1 MKIKDLVEVKEV
13 RTVVQMADI
22 KDPKLRDFLTESF
35 VITDEVEKVMLS
47 FFNDL
52 LNNNGKG
59 YFLEGNFGSGKSHLL
74 SVLSLL
80 LDYEKSWQHILS
92 QKDRS
97 DRLDDFYQNIK
108 ENNYITINLS
118 LVEHSNKE
126 YLEDIVMDEITKFI
140 NQDKSLNDF
149 KLKGEQEFIDKI
161 SKIIKDEHQ
170 NKLKSF
176 LRENNL
182 DEAEL
187 FTSGS
192 IYLIEKLLN
201 RLNLP
206 YRFSYNRQQIFDQ
219 IADILDKDKYD
230 GLVILI
236 DELSEF
242 LRSKP
247 DGRRFNED
255 IRFLQFLGEFANRK
269 PAWVLATLQ
278 EEIEKTG
285 ETTPEAFNKIKDR
298 YPTRFYLTGQH
309 IKELI
314 DKRLIELKEDKKSFV
329 EKIYQDYQESF
340 PHLPFQ
346 KKEFIKLYP
355 VHPQA
360 IDLLDNLKPLFSQH
374 RGIIDFIHYQL
385 KGDPGRSIE
394 GMMDLSAEN
403 LLTADKIFD
412 HFVDRIREMME
423 TSPFYTKVYKYY
435 EQEIG
440 SLLEEGEKNT
450 GLKLIKLLILFAISP
465 INKRYNVK
473 EISNMLFIKITNL
486 EPAVNYEYIED
497 ILNRLYQ
504 HGAYL
509 VKKAGDK
516 K

>member
-97 DRLDDFYQNIK
+97 GRLDDFYENIK
-108 ENNYITINLS
+108 DKNYITINLS

-149 KLKGEQEFIDKI
+149 NLKGEQEFIDKI

-187 FTSGS
+187 FTSGN

-206 YRFSYNRQQIFDQ
+206 YRFSYNRKQIFDQ

-255 IRFLQFLGEFANRK
+255 IRFLQFLGEFTNRV
-269 PAWVLATLQ
+269 PCWIAATLQ

-298 YPTRFYLTGQH
+298 YPTRFHLTGAH
-309 IKELI
+309 IKEI
-314 DKRLIELKEDKKSFV
+314 ISKRLIKLKEGAEFEIKDVYNKYNRGFTGWQVS
-329 EKIYQDYQESF
+329 ED
-340 PHLPFQ
+340 
-346 KKEFIKLYP
+346 EFISLFP
-355 VHPQA
+355 IHPLTV
-360 IDLLDNLKPLFSQH
+360 DLLDNLKPFFSQH

-385 KGDPGRSIE
+385 KGDESRHIE
-394 GMMDLSAEN
+394 GMMEESADR
-403 LLTADKIFD
+403 LLTPDYIFD
-412 HFVDRIREMME
+412 HFTSRIREMIE
-423 TSPFYTKVYKYY
+423 TNPYYEKVY
-435 EQEIG
+435 
-440 SLLEEGEKNT
+440 
-450 GLKLIKLLILFAISP
+450 
-465 INKRYNVK
+465 RY
-473 EISNMLFIKITNL
+473 
-486 EPAVNYEYIED
+486 
-497 ILNRLYQ
+497 
-504 HGAYL
+504 
-509 VKKAGDK
+509 
-516 K
+516 